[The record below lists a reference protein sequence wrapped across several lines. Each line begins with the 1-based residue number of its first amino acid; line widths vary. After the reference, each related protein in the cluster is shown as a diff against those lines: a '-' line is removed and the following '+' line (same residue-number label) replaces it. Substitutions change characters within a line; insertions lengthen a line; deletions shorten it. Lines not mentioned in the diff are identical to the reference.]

1 VTTPTPQSDQAK
13 LNAEV
18 TADDKALAEVEAH
31 DADVQAKDADL
42 QKRDADL
49 EAQDA
54 QVQAHD
60 KSLQEV
66 VDGLKAQPAAGN
78 LDFTELDAFTTRVQ
92 ADAVAVAVGAP
103 INPVNGQPATTIL
116 TTAPAAQVLDVSTGA
131 AVIAPTQGVNP
142 PLITAPVVDPN
153 VPAGVVES
161 VPVVVVDVPVQAPA
175 TEAPAPASGSAP
187 ATTDPAAPA
196 QTPAAAPGAPA
207 VPGASGD
214 TPAVVQAKTD
224 ALATPTVEAPVTVV
238 SPGSKSTYTFD
249 GDPSTVD
256 HTEWPDAGKRADGTP
271 LFTFA
276 GDTAPGD
283 AKGVGGPWHL
293 DTASKA

>member
-1 VTTPTPQSDQAK
+1 
-13 LNAEV
+13 
-18 TADDKALAEVEAH
+18 
-31 DADVQAKDADL
+31 
-42 QKRDADL
+42 
-49 EAQDA
+49 
-54 QVQAHD
+54 
-60 KSLQEV
+60 
-66 VDGLKAQPAAGN
+66 
-78 LDFTELDAFTTRVQ
+78 
-92 ADAVAVAVGAP
+92 
-103 INPVNGQPATTIL
+103 
-116 TTAPAAQVLDVSTGA
+116 
-131 AVIAPTQGVNP
+131 
-142 PLITAPVVDPN
+142 
-153 VPAGVVES
+153 
-161 VPVVVVDVPVQAPA
+161 VPVQAPA